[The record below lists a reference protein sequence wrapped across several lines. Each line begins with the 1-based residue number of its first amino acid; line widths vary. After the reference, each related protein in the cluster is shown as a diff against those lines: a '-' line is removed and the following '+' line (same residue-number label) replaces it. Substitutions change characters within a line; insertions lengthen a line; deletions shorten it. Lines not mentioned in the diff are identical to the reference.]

1 MIRASAWTRSFFSE
15 GSPGFMYQSRSNVK
29 RTPSRR
35 YAATPASAKTQLDAL
50 FLGSL
55 RPLFGLR
62 SVISNYTPGG
72 PRCLQCSESDESAMN
87 IGRILFTQVRGRGFL
102 RSSQARSSRKQQLCL
117 ATLHVGKETF
127 QIQDAGR
134 WGPPHDLRPAFF
146 IVLAASGLF

>member
-15 GSPGFMYQSRSNVK
+15 GSPGFMYQSRSNAK

-62 SVISNYTPGG
+62 SVILNYTLGG
-72 PRCLQCSESDESAMN
+72 PRCLQCSESDESAMD
-87 IGRILFTQVRGRGFL
+87 IGRILFTEVPGKEEFCEV
-102 RSSQARSSRKQQLCL
+102 RSSKRL
-117 ATLHVGKETF
+117 VY
-127 QIQDAGR
+127 
-134 WGPPHDLRPAFF
+134 
-146 IVLAASGLF
+146 ASPTP